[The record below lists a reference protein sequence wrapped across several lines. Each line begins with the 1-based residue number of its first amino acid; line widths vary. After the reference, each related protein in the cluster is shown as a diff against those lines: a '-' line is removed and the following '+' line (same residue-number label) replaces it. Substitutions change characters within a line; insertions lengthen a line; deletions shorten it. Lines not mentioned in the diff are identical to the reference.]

1 MKNQTKAINYKDDF
15 PIEVIFNK
23 QLQKKTFVE
32 LEDGRNWW
40 FKECDSYINFLVPK
54 VIDLDQPLCG
64 GHNGDHTGVQANSD
78 AETASGT
85 GSEENNNNGVDI
97 SDNKARNAAQ
107 RILVAKSRKV
117 KTVGVFVVIENN
129 NDEDLDFE
137 AIFKVKGNH
146 KIKDNQI
153 TTNLI

>member
-1 MKNQTKAINYKDDF
+1 MKNEIKAINYTDDF

-40 FKECDSYINFLVPK
+40 FKECDPYINFLVPK
-54 VIDLDQPLCG
+54 MIDLDQPLCG
-64 GHNGDHTGVQANSD
+64 NHNGEHTGVQTNSD
-78 AETASGT
+78 TTQASGT
-85 GSEENNNNGVDI
+85 GSGEDNGNGVNI
-97 SDNKARNAAQ
+97 SANKAGNGVK
-107 RILVAKSRKV
+107 RILVSGSRKV

-137 AIFKVKGNH
+137 AIFKVKGNL
-146 KIKDNQI
+146 KIKNPKI
-153 TTNLI
+153 